1 MYQKTTLPLHA
12 APSEVVAHGAPS
24 NKLRNLTLTDIQS
37 DSISKLAEKHFGK
50 SGKTEWDP
58 SVVET
63 IMETELVPSN
73 YDPKKLMLLEFAQ
86 YLEKYLWPYFD
97 SETASL
103 NHILSICLVVNEKFR
118 QRVSPWDAFS
128 SDAAKFAS
136 FFGRVTRLA
145 VSSADKKLTLNIRR
159 SLLLFLIHSFQS
171 LENPLVRPECLKLV
185 SISIWSNL
193 AYDSRRESILTEF
206 APLRKLWNTS
216 QKKLDASDESTK
228 EKLVFERECL
238 SNLMKDFIEIVYRIP
253 KEGNVGEDLIKYAER
268 FLEFLIDLE
277 AQLPTRR
284 FFSTLLDDHQVV
296 VLCKLAPFMERKDK
310 DVELIKQLLETLSF
324 YAKFEINDQTGLALT
339 DIEMTDAHCAQLIQ
353 LQHIVFRQFREEITE
368 LPLANLASIETRTD
382 LLWHF
387 EPLSVD
393 VLTRL
398 CKAVD
403 VRSEFLVEGVTPF
416 VDRKKLLLEGLV
428 SKYEKRLSQIEKI
441 NGLPLYPDEETLFSD
456 GLVQTQ
462 FYTSD
467 RPLSLPKLN
476 LQFLTIHDYLLRNF
490 TLFRLESSYE
500 IRQDIEDVVKRLNP
514 RLTYPDRTT
523 EFAGWARMAVNIE
536 NFNIVDVAR
545 PNLGEDKPAH
555 VKADITYDVGK
566 FTDSIRR
573 EWDNLRKHDVLFLLT
588 IQANEESS
596 HRYDDSSD
604 FKSHYGI
611 KYVRGC
617 EIMDI
622 VGSDGRPIDEV
633 NKPNIED
640 KQRRW
645 SGSTR
650 TLRVELD
657 PNQYKEDMQAF
668 NKKRREDVHETFN
681 ILVRRRPQENN
692 FKAVLETIRDLMQSD
707 LVVPEWLQKV
717 FLGYGDP
724 SSANYTKLPNRI
736 RELNF
741 RDTFLNWDH
750 LKESFPGK
758 IVKPV
763 DNSEETLE
771 PPFVIYSVESTE
783 GEQAPQK
790 KKKKSKKSDMVQD
803 EQPEVLEV
811 STYKVPNMG
820 PYPQDIPKKNTVP
833 FTPVQVESIRSGMS
847 HGLTMVVG
855 PPGTGK
861 TDVAV
866 QTIANLYH
874 NYPNQHTLV
883 VTHSNQALNQIF
895 EKIMELDIDSRHLV
909 RLGHGEEELNTNL
922 SFSKYGRVTSFLER
936 RIELLAEVNRLALSL
951 GIPGEHGSTCETAG
965 YFYRFHVL
973 AYWEPYITRIENGT
987 FEEIRDQFPFAYFFA
1002 NAPNPLFTDDMSAD
1016 EALEVSKGCFR
1027 HLEKMFAELEEIRAF
1042 ELLRSGYDRANYL
1055 LTKEAKIIAMTCTHA
1070 ALKRREL
1077 VGLNFKYDNVV
1088 MEEAGQI
1095 LEVETFIPLLLQ
1107 EPEDGVNRLKRV
1119 IMIGDHNQ
1127 LPPVVKNLAFQQY
1140 GNMEQSLFTRF
1151 VRLGVPT
1158 LQLDAQGRARSSIA
1172 KLYSW
1177 RYNHLGDLPKISQA
1191 EEYARANAGFTYD
1204 YQLVNVGK
1212 FQGHG
1217 ETEPVPYFYQNL
1229 GEAEY
1234 VVAAYQYMRLN
1245 GYPADKISILTTYN
1259 GQKALINDV
1268 LQRRCAWNPFFGK
1281 PAAVTTVD
1289 QYQGQQNDYVLL
1301 SLVRTKAVGHIR
1313 DVRRLIV
1320 AVSRARLGLYVFCRK
1335 ELFENCYELR
1345 PVFEQLLN
1353 RPTKLCLEPRESY
1366 PAKRN
1371 IDQSVDKTE
1380 IENVEEMGKIVFK
1393 LSQEQLETL
1402 RAEQENV
1409 MQEDVEVDAMET
1421 DQ

>member
-12 APSEVVAHGAPS
+12 SPSEAATHDSTS
-24 NKLRNLTLTDIQS
+24 NKLRNLTLKDIQS
-37 DSISKLAEKHFGK
+37 DSISKLAEKHFGQSK
-50 SGKTEWDP
+50 NISWDP
-58 SVVET
+58 TVVET
-63 IMETELVPSN
+63 IMETELVPTN

-97 SETASL
+97 SKKASL
-103 NHILSICLVVNEKFR
+103 NHVLSICLVVNEKFR

-128 SDAAKFAS
+128 SDPAKFSS
-136 FFGRVTRLA
+136 FFGHVTRLA
-145 VSSADKKLTLNIRR
+145 LCSKSHSLSLNDRT
-159 SLLLFLIHSFQS
+159 SLLLFLIHCFQS
-171 LENPLVRPECLKLV
+171 LENPLVRSECLKLV
-185 SISIWSNL
+185 SIFIWSNL
-193 AYDSRRESILTEF
+193 ACESRCESVLNEF
-206 APLRKLWNTS
+206 APLRKLWNS
-216 QKKLDASDESTK
+216 GQKKFDAADDETK
-228 EKLVFERECL
+228 ETIQFERQFL
-238 SNLMKDFIEIVYRIP
+238 SQLLKEFIEVLYQIP
-253 KEGNVGEDLIKYAER
+253 EQGEVDENILRYTER
-268 FLEFLIDLE
+268 FLELIIDLE

-284 FFSTLLDDHQVV
+284 FFNVLLDDHQVV
-296 VLCKLAPFMERKDK
+296 VLFKISPLMKRKDK
-310 DVELIKQLLETLSF
+310 DVELIKQLLETLMF

-339 DIEMTDAHCAQLIQ
+339 DIEMTEVHCAQLIQ
-353 LQHIVFRQFREEITE
+353 LQRIVFSQFKEEITE
-368 LPLANLASIETRTD
+368 LPLANLASIETRSD

-387 EPLSVD
+387 KPLSTD
-393 VLTRL
+393 VLSQL
-398 CKAVD
+398 CTAVD
-403 VRSEFLVEGVTPF
+403 IRNDLVIQSIAPF
-416 VDRKKLLLEGLV
+416 VDHKELLLESLIA
-428 SKYEKRLSQIEKI
+428 KYEKRLSQIEKI

-462 FYTSD
+462 FYASD

-476 LQFLTIHDYLLRNF
+476 LQFLTIHDYLLRSF

-500 IRQDIEDVVKRLNP
+500 IRQDIEDVVKRLAP
-514 RLTYPDRTT
+514 RLTYPDRAT
-523 EFAGWARMAVNIE
+523 EFAGWARMAVQIE
-536 NFNIVDVAR
+536 NFSVVDVAR
-545 PNLGEDKPAH
+545 SHLGEDKPAH
-555 VKADITYDVGK
+555 VKADITYDVGR

-588 IQANEESS
+588 IQANEESGL
-596 HRYDDSSD
+596 RYNDNTD
-604 FKSHYGI
+604 FKTHYGI

-617 EIMDI
+617 EIVDI

-633 NKPNIED
+633 SKPTIED
-640 KQRRW
+640 KQKRW
-645 SGSTR
+645 NGSSR

-657 PNQYKEDMQAF
+657 PNQYKTDMRKFNNKQHEDI
-668 NKKRREDVHETFN
+668 HETFT

-707 LVVPEWLQKV
+707 LVVPDWLQKV

-724 SSANYTKLPNRI
+724 SSANYTRLPNRVK
-736 RELNF
+736 ELNF
-741 RDTFLNWDH
+741 RDTFLNWQH
-750 LKESFPGK
+750 LLDSFPNK
-758 IVKPV
+758 TVKPV
-763 DNSEETLE
+763 NEMEEELSPPYVINFSEGASEEE
-771 PPFVIYSVESTE
+771 
-783 GEQAPQK
+783 APK
-790 KKKKSKKSDMVQD
+790 KKKKMKKTVSSA
-803 EQPEVLEV
+803 PESFNV
-811 STYKVPNMG
+811 STYKIPNMG
-820 PYPQDIPKKNTVP
+820 PYPQNIPKQNTIQ
-833 FTPVQVESIRSGMS
+833 FTPVQVEAIRSGMNY
-847 HGLTMVVG
+847 GLTMVVG

-909 RLGHGEEELNTNL
+909 RLGHGEEELNTEL
-922 SFSKYGRVTSFLER
+922 SFSKYGRVSSFLEK
-936 RIELLAEVNRLALSL
+936 RIELLQEVNRLALSL

-973 AYWEPYITRIENGT
+973 TLWQPYISQAETGT
-987 FEEIRDQFPFAYFFA
+987 IEEIQGNFPFIYFFA
-1002 NAPNPLFTDDMSAD
+1002 NAPNPLFSDDMTR
-1016 EALEVSKGCFR
+1016 EKALEVAMGCYR
-1027 HLEKMFAELEEIRAF
+1027 HLEKIFSELDEIRAF
-1042 ELLRSGYDRANYL
+1042 ELLRSGNDRANYL

-1088 MEEAGQI
+1088 MEEAAQI

-1177 RYNHLGDLPKISQA
+1177 RYNNLGDLPKVTQ
-1191 EEYARANAGFTYD
+1191 EEYKRANAGFTYD
-1204 YQLVNVGK
+1204 YQLVDVGK
-1212 FQGHG
+1212 FHGQG

-1234 VVAAYQYMRLN
+1234 IVAVYQYMRLN

-1268 LQRRCAWNPFFGK
+1268 LQHRCSWNPFFGK

-1289 QYQGQQNDYVLL
+1289 QYQGQQSDYVLL

-1313 DVRRLIV
+1313 DVRRLVV
-1320 AVSRARLGLYVFCRK
+1320 AMSRARLGLYIFCCK
-1335 ELFENCYELR
+1335 DLFENCYELR
-1345 PVFEQLLN
+1345 PVFEQLLS
-1353 RPTKLCLEPRESY
+1353 RPTKLALEPKESH
-1366 PAKRN
+1366 PTIRQVGEST
-1371 IDQSVDKTE
+1371 DTTE
-1380 IENVEEMGKIVFK
+1380 IDNVEEMGRVVQS
-1393 LSQEQLETL
+1393 LQ
-1402 RAEQENV
+1402 
-1409 MQEDVEVDAMET
+1409 
-1421 DQ
+1421 